1 MIEWRLSDQHLIGE
15 HADRPNIYEVIVGL
29 SLEDFGTNVVES
41 AAVGGSS
48 LFAVGRPSEV
58 AQLAHAL
65 NERQDTLERTMF

>member
-1 MIEWRLSDQHLIGE
+1 MVKWGFSDQHLIGE
-15 HADRPNIYEVIVGL
+15 HADCPNIDEVIVGL
-29 SLEDFGTNVVES
+29 SLEDFGANVVES

-65 NERQDTLERTMF
+65 NKRQDTLERTMF

>member
-1 MIEWRLSDQHLIGE
+1 MVKWGFSDQHLIGE
-15 HADRPNIYEVIVGL
+15 HANGPNIYEVIVGL

-58 AQLAHAL
+58 AQLAHTL
-65 NERQDTLERTMF
+65 NKRQDTLERTMF